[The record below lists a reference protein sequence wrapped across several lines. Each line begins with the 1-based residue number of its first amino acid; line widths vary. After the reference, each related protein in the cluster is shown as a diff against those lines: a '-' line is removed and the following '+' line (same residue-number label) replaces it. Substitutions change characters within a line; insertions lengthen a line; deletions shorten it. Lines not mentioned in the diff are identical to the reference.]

1 MPDDTDDL
9 IRLRSLDE
17 SDQIDRVTPPG
28 QSTRGAPSMVARTKT
43 ITTYPTAAARFYA
56 CSPVVITGAETEGA
70 TGTKT
75 VDASATIYAFNLGS
89 AIPATG
95 TDVNITFVKGRW
107 VFRHD

>member
-1 MPDDTDDL
+1 MRDDDL
-9 IRLRSLDE
+9 LRLRSLDE
-17 SDQIDRVTPPG
+17 LDQADRVTPPG

-43 ITTYPTAAARFYA
+43 ITTYPTAASRFYA
-56 CSPVVITGAETEGA
+56 CSPVIITGAETEGA

-75 VDASATIYAFNLGS
+75 VDTSTTIYAFNLGGS
-89 AIPATG
+89 IPASG